1 MTYPFAGTIQTKL
14 TQDENGTPVIAWKE
28 VDMSGDH
35 NMCQKTTGIH
45 EQQFF
50 AEQTRAI
57 RPGLQTKVEAPKQYS
72 SVMEE
77 QLSSL
82 EARIDYMN
90 NALNTLEQ
98 RLAPVMRDNP
108 SKAAEASLPCA
119 DSPLGRKLENFN
131 SRMNSLQ
138 NQILHI
144 IERLEI

>member
-1 MTYPFAGTIQTKL
+1 
-14 TQDENGTPVIAWKE
+14 
-28 VDMSGDH
+28 
-35 NMCQKTTGIH
+35 MCQKTTGIH

-57 RPGLQTKVEAPKQYS
+57 KPGLQTKVEAPKQYS

-82 EARIDYMN
+82 ESRIDYMDS
-90 NALNTLEQ
+90 ALETLEQ

-131 SRMNSLQ
+131 SRMNALQ
-138 NQILHI
+138 NHILHI

>member
-1 MTYPFAGTIQTKL
+1 
-14 TQDENGTPVIAWKE
+14 
-28 VDMSGDH
+28 
-35 NMCQKTTGIH
+35 MCQKTTGIH

-50 AEQTRAI
+50 AEQSKAI
-57 RPGLQTKVEAPKQYS
+57 RPALVIKEKPKQYS

-82 EARIDYMN
+82 QARIDYMD
-90 NALNTLEQ
+90 NALETLEK

-108 SKAAEASLPCA
+108 SKASEASLPCA

-131 SRMNSLQ
+131 SRMNALQ

>member
-1 MTYPFAGTIQTKL
+1 MNEY
-14 TQDENGTPVIAWKE
+14 
-28 VDMSGDH
+28 H
-35 NMCQKTTGIH
+35 NMCQKTTGVH

-50 AEQTRAI
+50 VEQSKPI
-57 RPGLQTKVEAPKQYS
+57 RPGLVIKGEGPKQYS

-77 QLSSL
+77 QLSSIQ
-82 EARIDYMN
+82 ARIDYID
-90 NALNTLEQ
+90 NALETLEK

-108 SKAAEASLPCA
+108 SKASEASLPCA

-131 SRMNSLQ
+131 SRMNTLQ

>member
-1 MTYPFAGTIQTKL
+1 
-14 TQDENGTPVIAWKE
+14 
-28 VDMSGDH
+28 MSGYH
-35 NMCQKTTGIH
+35 NACQKTTGIH
-45 EQQFF
+45 EQKFYV
-50 AEQTRAI
+50 EQSQAV
-57 RPGLQTKVEAPKQYS
+57 RPGMPIKGAVPEPYR

-77 QLSSL
+77 QWMSL

-108 SKAAEASLPCA
+108 SKASEASLPCA

-131 SRMNSLQ
+131 SRMNALQ
-138 NQILHI
+138 DQILHI